1 MIDRRLRQMA
11 VSMTVAFYSFR
22 SAFRLFAYQNL
33 DRNYNKI
40 RRNKPLRPTGL
51 TQWGRPDS
59 NQRPPAP
66 EAGIIPS

>member
-11 VSMTVAFYSFR
+11 VSMTVAFYS

-66 EAGIIPS
+66 KAGIIPS